1 MKFIK
6 CLKIAPETICE
17 QLKKSYQP
25 VVISGVELDLNELAS
40 TLIENLLER
49 VTVLQETIREYDE
62 DTCENE
68 IQNGINVCEAEPKLG
83 RLIASYL
90 ITT

>member
-1 MKFIK
+1 MKYIK

-40 TLIENLLER
+40 SLIENLLER
-49 VTVLQETIREYDE
+49 VTALQETVRDLDERTCDEEIRSICTE
-62 DTCENE
+62 CEP
-68 IQNGINVCEAEPKLG
+68 EPTIG

>member
-40 TLIENLLER
+40 SLIVNLLER
-49 VTVLQETIREYDE
+49 VTALQETVSEYGEDVCGDTICRDNTDREAD
-62 DTCENE
+62 
-68 IQNGINVCEAEPKLG
+68 PKLG